1 MHPNLKKKLL
11 LAVGILWLLYSLIII
26 IPGYITSLKS
36 DVAEHAVLSYIS
48 AMGWEEEVVSVTGGL
63 MGDANQY
70 PVYVEYHNDEL
81 NYNHFISLVNGE
93 KRLVYQHHLFLKS
106 MYRLIL
112 REKKS
117 PIISLIIMNIGIITT
132 CVTPYILTTIRITW
146 KRWS

>member
-70 PVYVEYHNDEL
+70 PVNVVYHNDEL
-81 NYNHFISLVNGE
+81 NYELSLSLWKAGRNAWCIS
-93 KRLVYQHHLFLKS
+93 
-106 MYRLIL
+106 
-112 REKKS
+112 
-117 PIISLIIMNIGIITT
+117 
-132 CVTPYILTTIRITW
+132 TICF
-146 KRWS
+146 